1 LNLAEAVLL
10 GWLEISTHR
19 VRSALTLLGIVLGV
33 AAVIAIVAIGNGA
46 RAEAVNQLSA
56 LGENSIILRP
66 LPAEGTKT
74 TSATVG
80 SGGLSVSQ
88 QAAPGFVSSDLQAL
102 ENLRPTVA
110 ALSPVIVRENQTA
123 YFAGS
128 RFTVNLVGVSDEYA
142 AATEYPVALGRFF
155 TREEADTPK
164 PYCVLGA
171 TAKFKLFGPLN
182 PVGKPVRILNF
193 ICTVIGVMAA
203 KDVTQVTLVQL
214 RDVEK
219 DIYVPFKVILRWGGY
234 NPKIAVNE
242 AVVRITNGIDLEA
255 SAELI
260 RARLSRLHG
269 GADVVETLIPMVLL
283 RQKQAVQRIFS
294 LVMGFI
300 AAISLIVGGIGIM
313 NIMLAT
319 VLQRTR
325 EIGVRRSVGA
335 TRRDILLQFLIETIV
350 LCVIGAVFGIMV
362 GFLLAKAITL
372 YAGWATLFSGGVILL
387 AFVVAVAVGVIF
399 GLYPASQAARLHPVE
414 ALRYE

>member
-1 LNLAEAVLL
+1 MNLAEAIFL
-10 GWLEISTHR
+10 GWLEIATHR
-19 VRSALTLLGIVLGV
+19 VRSALTMLGIVLGV

-46 RAEAVNQLSA
+46 REEAVRQLSA

-66 LPAEGTKT
+66 LPTEELTTTVTVGAGGISATQQTT
-74 TSATVG
+74 TS
-80 SGGLSVSQ
+80 
-88 QAAPGFVSSDLQAL
+88 FVSADLGPL
-102 ENLRPTVA
+102 ESLRPTIA
-110 ALSPVIVRENQTA
+110 AISPVFTRENQTA
-123 YFAGS
+123 YHLRS
-128 RFTVNLVGVSDEYA
+128 RYTVTLVGVSHEYA
-142 AATEYPVALGRFF
+142 DATEYPIAIGRFF
-155 TREEADTPK
+155 TREEADASK
-164 PYCVLGA
+164 PYCVLGS
-171 TAKFKLFGPLN
+171 TVKFKLFGPIN
-182 PVGKPVRILNF
+182 PIGKSVRILNF
-193 ICTVIGVMAA
+193 ACTVIGVMAP
-203 KDVTQVTLVQL
+203 KDVSRVTLVQL

-219 DIYVPFKVILRWGGY
+219 DIYIPYKVILRWGGY
-234 NPKIAVNE
+234 NPKIPIQE
-242 AVVRITNGIDLEA
+242 AVVRIARGIDLEA

-260 RARLSRLHG
+260 RARLSRIHG
-269 GADVVETLIPMVLL
+269 GTEIVETLIPLVLL

-325 EIGVRRSVGA
+325 EIGIRRSIGA
-335 TRRDILLQFLIETIV
+335 TRRDILLQFLIETLV
-350 LCVIGAVFGIMV
+350 LCIIGAVFGILS

-372 YAGWATLFSGGVILL
+372 YAGWPTLFSGGVIVL